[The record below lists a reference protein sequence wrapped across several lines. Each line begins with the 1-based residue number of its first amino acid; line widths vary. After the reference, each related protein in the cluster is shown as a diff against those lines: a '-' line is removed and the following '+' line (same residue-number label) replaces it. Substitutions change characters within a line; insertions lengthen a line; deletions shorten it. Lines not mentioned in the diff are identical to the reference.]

1 MKEVGIIT
9 KLNGEYVYV
18 KVDKK
23 DECSKCG
30 MCAFPKNANSIE
42 IFARN
47 NVNAKKDEQVIV
59 EIKDKGKMLGF
70 LLVFIVPLLLL
81 CGAILLNFL
90 LVHNELLTMGIGIVL
105 IALWYFVLSFI
116 DKYLKKSNKYG
127 AEVVAVINK
136 KN

>member
-81 CGAILLNFL
+81 VGAILLNFL
-90 LVHNELLTMGIGIVL
+90 VVHNELLTMGIGIVL

-116 DKYLKKSNKYG
+116 DKFLKKSNKYG

>member
-81 CGAILLNFL
+81 GGAILLNFL
-90 LVHNELLTMGIGIVL
+90 VVHNELLTMGIGIVL

>member
-81 CGAILLNFL
+81 GGAILLNFL
-90 LVHNELLTMGIGIVL
+90 VVHNELLTMGIGIVL

-127 AEVVAVINK
+127 AEVVAIINK

>member
-42 IFARN
+42 IFAKN

-81 CGAILLNFL
+81 GGAILLNFL
-90 LVHNELLTMGIGIVL
+90 VVHNELLTMGIGIVL

-116 DKYLKKSNKYG
+116 DKFLKKSNKYG